1 MDAPTIMVTLDRERP
16 VRWSHRAL
24 SRLQRVTPPVDF
36 SDLSNPLKA
45 LGALHA
51 FIWAALVDR
60 NHRFAYPED
69 LAEYITPDNAVAAME
84 VLAAM
89 FEGEFEPAEKK
100 TDSATGGRSP
110 SSS

>member
-24 SRLQRVTPPVDF
+24 SRLQRVTPPVGF
-36 SDLSNPLKA
+36 EDLSHPQKA

-51 FIWAALVDR
+51 FIWAALIDK

-69 LAEYITPDNAVAAME
+69 LAEYITPERAMEAME
-84 VLAAM
+84 VLARL

-100 TDSATGGRSP
+100 TDSATGGPSP